1 MKRRLEFFFD
11 FRSPYSYLANT
22 QLPGLDVEVAYRP
35 FEILGLMKEVGNV
48 PTSIICKPKSKYLG
62 ADLGRWV
69 GLYGVPFQRNPD
81 LATIDGRRLLRAVLA
96 ADELGQAPAAVSAIF
111 RAVWGVPAPLATA
124 ADVAAVLEAAG
135 VSAPDLASRIDDPAL
150 DEALD
155 KATADAAGRGVFGA
169 PAMFVGEEMF
179 FGNDR
184 FDFVREALAR
194 QEAA

>member
-35 FEILGLMKEVGNV
+35 FEILQLMDQVGNV
-48 PTSIICKPKSKYLG
+48 PTSIICKTKSRYLG
-62 ADLGRWV
+62 ADLQRWV
-69 GLYGVPFQRNPD
+69 RMYDVPFQRNPD
-81 LATIDGRRLLRAVLA
+81 LATIDARRMLRAVLA
-96 ADELGQAPAAVSAIF
+96 AEELGQAPQAVGAIF

-124 ADVAAVLEAAG
+124 ADVAAVLEGAG

-155 KATADAAGRGVFGA
+155 NATSHAAARGVFGA

-184 FDFVREALAR
+184 FNFVREALAR
-194 QEAA
+194 QEVA

>member
-1 MKRRLEFFFD
+1 MSRRLEFFFD

-22 QLPGLDVEVAYRP
+22 RLPGLDVEVTYRP

-48 PTSIICKPKSKYLG
+48 PTSVICKPKSRYLG
-62 ADLGRWV
+62 ADLRRWV
-69 GLYGVPFQRNPD
+69 GMYGVPFERHPD
-81 LATIDGRRLLRAVLA
+81 LGTIDARRLLRAVLV
-96 ADELGQAPAAVSAIF
+96 ADGLGKAPAAVSAIF
-111 RAVWGVPAPLATA
+111 RAVWGVPAPLATP

-135 VSAPDLASRIDDPAL
+135 VSAPNLASRIDDPAL

-155 KATADAAGRGVFGA
+155 KATAEAVSRGVFGA
-169 PAMFVGEEMF
+169 PAMFVGDEMF

>member
-1 MKRRLEFFFD
+1 MSATLEFFFD

-22 QLPGLDVEVAYRP
+22 QLPALGVEVAYRP

-48 PTSIICKPKSKYLG
+48 PTSVTCKPKSNYLG
-62 ADLGRWV
+62 ADLRRWV
-69 GLYGVPFQRNPD
+69 GIYDVPFQRNPD
-81 LATIDGRRLLRAVLA
+81 LATIDARRLLRAVLA
-96 ADELGQAPAAVSAIF
+96 VDALGQAPAAVSAIF

-135 VSAPDLASRIDDPAL
+135 VSAPDLVSRIDDPAL

-155 KATADAAGRGVFGA
+155 KATADAAARGIFGA

-184 FDFVREALAR
+184 FNFVREALAR
-194 QEAA
+194 QEVA

>member
-1 MKRRLEFFFD
+1 MSATLEFFFD

-22 QLPGLDVEVAYRP
+22 QLPSLGVEVAYRP
-35 FEILGLMKEVGNV
+35 FEILGLMEQVGNV

-62 ADLGRWV
+62 ADLRRWV
-69 GLYGVPFQRNPD
+69 GMYGVPFERHPD
-81 LATIDGRRLLRAVLA
+81 LATIDARRLLRAVLA
-96 ADELGQAPAAVSAIF
+96 VDEIGQAGPAVIAIF

-124 ADVAAVLEAAG
+124 ADIVALLEAAG
-135 VSAPDLASRIDDPAL
+135 VSAPGLASRIDDPAL

-184 FDFVREALAR
+184 FNFVREALAR
-194 QEAA
+194 QEVA

>member
-1 MKRRLEFFFD
+1 MSTTLEFYFD

-22 QLPGLDVEVAYRP
+22 QLPTLGVEVAYRP
-35 FEILGLMKEVGNV
+35 FEILGLMNEVGNV
-48 PTSIICKPKSKYLG
+48 PTSVTCKPKSNYLG
-62 ADLGRWV
+62 ADLRRWV
-69 GLYGVPFQRNPD
+69 GIYDVPFQRNPD
-81 LATIDGRRLLRAVLA
+81 LATIDARRLLRAVLA
-96 ADELGQAPAAVSAIF
+96 ADALGQAPAAVSAIF

-135 VSAPDLASRIDDPAL
+135 VSAPDLVSRIDDPAL

-155 KATADAAGRGVFGA
+155 KATADAAARGVFGA

-184 FDFVREALAR
+184 FNFVREALAR
-194 QEAA
+194 QEVA

>member
-1 MKRRLEFFFD
+1 MSTTLEFYFD

-22 QLPGLDVEVAYRP
+22 QLPALGVKVAYQP

-48 PTSIICKPKSKYLG
+48 PTSVICKPKSNYLG
-62 ADLGRWV
+62 ADLRRWV
-69 GLYGVPFQRNPD
+69 GIYDVPFQRNPD
-81 LATIDGRRLLRAVLA
+81 LATIDARRLLRAVLA
-96 ADELGQAPAAVSAIF
+96 ADALGQAPAAVSAIF

-135 VSAPDLASRIDDPAL
+135 VSAPDLVSRIDDPAL

-155 KATADAAGRGVFGA
+155 KATADAAARGVFGA

-184 FDFVREALAR
+184 FNFVREALAR
-194 QEAA
+194 REVA